1 MPSGNLTDCRV
12 IEHAGN
18 ALSQRSPCFHLNALA
33 ERIAHDIVLGH
44 IRFDL
49 NLIDYGAYACIFQQ
63 FIEVVR
69 VEVAYTDTEDFPLV
83 HVFLQYLPSLLDMSF
98 YGPVDEYK
106 VDIVRPKIGKALI
119 ERLAHDA
126 VAHFRSVHFRGDE

>member
-1 MPSGNLTDCRV
+1 
-12 IEHAGN
+12 
-18 ALSQRSPCFHLNALA
+18 
-33 ERIAHDIVLGH
+33 
-44 IRFDL
+44 
-49 NLIDYGAYACIFQQ
+49 
-63 FIEVVR
+63 
-69 VEVAYTDTEDFPLV
+69 
-83 HVFLQYLPSLLDMSF
+83 MSF